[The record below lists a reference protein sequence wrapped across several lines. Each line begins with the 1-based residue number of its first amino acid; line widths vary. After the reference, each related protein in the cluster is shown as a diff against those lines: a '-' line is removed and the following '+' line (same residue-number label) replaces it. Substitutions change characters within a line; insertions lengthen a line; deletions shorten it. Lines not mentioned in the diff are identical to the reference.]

1 MTDANDSKAGKTV
14 DHYFERMVP
23 AMGKAE
29 TINGEIIRAVTRIG
43 YRWCNDGDKFF
54 EGYGCETVGPA
65 LAFLTQCSE
74 IDTQIRDGFA
84 AAEKKA
90 ISGYSTDDDYEE
102 FLQQL
107 FELAVRH
114 VETIPNKPTEVDM
127 FDFDSDYQEE
137 WDDDETFDWDDED
150 EDGWDQDPY

>member
-1 MTDANDSKAGKTV
+1 
-14 DHYFERMVP
+14 MVLFQL
-23 AMGKAE
+23 
-29 TINGEIIRAVTRIG
+29 RI
-43 YRWCNDGDKFF
+43 KP
-54 EGYGCETVGPA
+54 V
-65 LAFLTQCSE
+65 
-74 IDTQIRDGFA
+74 
-84 AAEKKA
+84 
-90 ISGYSTDDDYEE
+90 SGYSTDDDYEE

>member
-1 MTDANDSKAGKTV
+1 MTYARDSKAGKAV
-14 DHYFERMVP
+14 DELFEKMVP

-43 YRWCNDGDKFF
+43 YRWYNDGDKFF

-65 LAFLTQCSE
+65 LAFLTDCSE
-74 IDTQIRDGFA
+74 IDPQIRGSFA
-84 AAEKKA
+84 DAEKKA
-90 ISGYSTDDDYEE
+90 SSGYTDDDYEA

-107 FELAVRH
+107 FELAVKH
-114 VETIPNKPTEVDM
+114 VETIPNKPTEVDI
-127 FDFDSDYQEE
+127 FDFDSNYQEE

-150 EDGWDQDPY
+150 EDGWDHDPY